1 MLVQRFRVTVDQ
13 NASSWHGGQQQTMVI
28 RKVCPQC
35 QSPKC
40 KKNGHIHNGKQNHQ
54 CKACGRQFVDCFT
67 QYLVSDDTRAFIERL
82 LVERISLRGICRA
95 VGVTLKWLLG
105 FLIQCFEALP
115 DHLHA
120 QPVSRTQ
127 DVMIQRLEVEA
138 DEMASFVQKKANKQW
153 IWIAMDAKT
162 RQVIAFHVG
171 DRSRR
176 SAKRLWAK
184 VPATYRQH
192 ATFYTDQYV
201 VYEGVIPAA
210 QHRAISKLARKTN
223 HIERFN
229 NTLRQRVSRLVREAL
244 SFSKKLANHIGA
256 IKLFICHYN
265 LTRAAA

>member
-1 MLVQRFRVTVDQ
+1 V
-13 NASSWHGGQQQTMVI
+13 
-28 RKVCPQC
+28 
-35 QSPKC
+35 
-40 KKNGHIHNGKQNHQ
+40 HNGKQNYH
-54 CKACGRQFVDCFT
+54 CHDCGRQFVQCCE
-67 QYLVSDDTRAFIERL
+67 QYLVSEEKRGLIERL
-82 LVERISLRGICRA
+82 LVERLSLRGICRA

-105 FLIQCFEALP
+105 FLVQCFQALP
-115 DHLHA
+115 DHLHV
-120 QPVSRTQ
+120 QPVARTQ
-127 DVMIQRLEVEA
+127 DVIMQRLEVEA

-162 RQVIAFHVG
+162 RQIIAFHVG
-171 DRSRR
+171 DRSRT

-184 VPATYRQH
+184 IPPAYRQH

-256 IKLFICHYN
+256 LKLFICHYN